1 MGFYCDPC
9 VSLSMCYNWKRAL
22 ERAHPLPALQ
32 PREWMINLAS
42 APCLLCL
49 SCVDPFLCHFYFCFD
64 LNYLSSPS
72 FPPRICSP
80 RLCGRGSDFFFF
92 FLVPSGSCTACLCW
106 LRPACSSALLLFR
119 GTDRAGGGAPVPLST
134 PTTMIK
140 NLGPLA
146 HWLPHQTK
154 EKRPSPPTAV
164 LHLD

>member
-1 MGFYCDPC
+1 MIHASVCRCAITGREHWNEHILFLPF
-9 VSLSMCYNWKRAL
+9 SLENEWSIL
-22 ERAHPLPALQ
+22 HPLHACYMSFMCWP
-32 PREWMINLAS
+32 
-42 APCLLCL
+42 L
-49 SCVDPFLCHFYFCFD
+49 SLPFLFLFWPKLSQFPFLPPVFVLHVSVAEV
-64 LNYLSSPS
+64 LNFL
-72 FPPRICSP
+72 
-80 RLCGRGSDFFFF
+80 F

-146 HWLPHQTK
+146 HGLPHQTK

-164 LHLD
+164 QHLD